1 MISSRG
7 QRSQMEEEMANVY
20 VTCRVF
26 TEEIERLRI
35 AGHTV
40 VMRDAPGPIE
50 PDELL
55 ENVGEADALM
65 CLLSDRIDS
74 EVIDRGKRLRIIAN
88 LGVGYDNIDV
98 ATAREHGIVV
108 TNTPGALTETTA
120 DLAFA
125 LLLSAA
131 RRIVEAD
138 AYTRAGKFRGWELM
152 QPHLGLD
159 VYGKTLGIVGMGRIG
174 TAVARRGHLG
184 FGMPVLYHN
193 RHRNELAER
202 ELDARWVPFET
213 LLAESDFVCVHTPLT
228 PDTRHLFDRDAFR
241 RMKRTA
247 ILVNVARGPVVD
259 EEALVWALETGEI
272 AGAGIDVYEREP
284 KVHPGLVKLGERVVL
299 TPHIGSAS
307 EETRRALAR
316 IAVDNVLAVLAGKP
330 PLTPVS

>member
-1 MISSRG
+1 
-7 QRSQMEEEMANVY
+7 MAKVY

-26 TEEIERLRI
+26 ADEIDRLRA
-35 AGHTV
+35 AGHAV

-50 PDELL
+50 RDELL
-55 ENVGEADALM
+55 ENVGEAEALI
-65 CLLSDRIDS
+65 CLLSDRIDA
-74 EVIDRGKRLRIIAN
+74 EVIARGERLRIIAN

-98 ATAREHGIVV
+98 AAARARGIVV

-120 DLAFA
+120 DLTFA
-125 LLLSAA
+125 LLLAAA
-131 RRIVEAD
+131 RRVVEAD
-138 AYTRAGKFRGWELM
+138 AYVRSGEFRGWELL

-193 RHRNELAER
+193 RHRNAPAEAELAAR
-202 ELDARWVPFET
+202 LVAFDELLEK
-213 LLAESDFVCVHTPLT
+213 SDYICVHTPLT
-228 PDTRHLFDRDAFR
+228 SQTRHLFDRDAFR
-241 RMKRTA
+241 RMKRSA

-259 EEALVWALETGEI
+259 EAALVWALETGEI
-272 AGAGIDVYEREP
+272 AGAGLDVYEREP
-284 KVHPGLVKLGERVVL
+284 LVHPGLVKLRERVVL

-307 EETRRALAR
+307 EATRRALAK

>member
-1 MISSRG
+1 
-7 QRSQMEEEMANVY
+7 MAEVY

-26 TEEIERLRI
+26 ADEIERLRA
-35 AGHTV
+35 AGHAV
-40 VMRDAPGPIE
+40 VMRDAPGPIGR
-50 PDELL
+50 DELL
-55 ENVGEADALM
+55 ENVGEADALI
-65 CLLSDRIDS
+65 CLLSNRIDS
-74 EVIDRGKRLRIIAN
+74 EVIARGRHLKIIAN

-98 ATAREHGIVV
+98 AAARVRGIVV

-125 LLLSAA
+125 LLLSAS

-138 AYTRAGKFRGWELM
+138 SYVRAGEFRGWELM

-174 TAVARRGHLG
+174 TAVARRGHFG
-184 FGMPVLYHN
+184 FEMPVLYHN
-193 RHRNELAER
+193 RSRNEPAER
-202 ELDARWVPFET
+202 ELDARWVTFAE
-213 LLAESDFVCVHTPLT
+213 LLEESDYICVHTPLT
-228 PDTRHLFDRDAFR
+228 PETRHMFDRDAFR

-259 EEALVWALETGEI
+259 EDALVWALETGEI
-272 AGAGIDVYEREP
+272 AGAGIDVYENEP
-284 KVHPGLVKLGERVVL
+284 EVHPGLVKLRERVVL

-316 IAVDNVLAVLAGKP
+316 IAVDNVLAVLAGEP